1 MLSFLRPQ
9 SILRAS
15 CCTSRRLTRRTLPPP
30 LVVVGIIAARH
41 PRAAAAMS
49 TTTTTNS
56 TNSRGLGLAPPP
68 WINPETGLFRHWTD
82 NAFVDFPSAEKK
94 KKSEPEDTRS
104 TSTSNSTSQQ
114 YYDVI
119 NPATQDVIGTV
130 VDPTAEELSFVLGK
144 AEIAYQQWQAVPLAQ
159 RQRVMLQLQHLLRQE
174 DNNRLLAEWITVEN
188 GKTLADA
195 RGDVFRGLEVVETAC
210 HVAPHL
216 LGDSLGNIARH
227 MDCVSYRRPLGVTVG
242 ICPFNFPAMIPL
254 WMFPLSL
261 VCGNVM
267 ILKPSEKTP
276 SASMLLAQ
284 LSAQAGLPP
293 NVLQVIPGGIPT
305 VQMLGGAPA
314 VQAVSFVGSSAAGHA
329 VADAVAGKR
338 VQANLGAKNHAIVLP
353 DTRSRRSVAVA
364 QAIAGAA
371 FGAAGQRCMA
381 LSVAILVGPPAVQDA
396 MLHDIVQ
403 IARSY
408 TVGAGHV
415 PGVDVGP
422 VISKASHQ
430 RILTILD
437 QATTTTGTTEPSS
450 SSSGQG
456 QGGGQRAI
464 VHLDGRNISVPDYP
478 NGNFIGPTIVE
489 VPSTENIAYTAEV
502 FGPVLTIFRAASLD
516 EAIALVNA
524 NPYGNGASLFTS
536 SGSAARH
543 FVQHIQCGQ
552 VGINVPIPVP
562 LPAFSFTGN
571 KGSLRGDLN
580 FYGAAG
586 VHFYTQLQTVTSHW
600 SYDPVDQDTSGHDDT
615 HTNAT
620 GAADLLGGVTMPT
633 LGQK

>member
-1 MLSFLRPQ
+1 
-9 SILRAS
+9 
-15 CCTSRRLTRRTLPPP
+15 
-30 LVVVGIIAARH
+30 
-41 PRAAAAMS
+41 MS
-49 TTTTTNS
+49 TTTTS
-56 TNSRGLGLAPPP
+56 TNTSIHGLGLAPPP

-82 NAFVDFPSAEKK
+82 NTFVDFPSAEKK
-94 KKSEPEDTRS
+94 KKKSEPEDTTS
-104 TSTSNSTSQQ
+104 SNSTSNSPNQQ

-130 VDPTAEELSFVLGK
+130 VDPTVEELSVVLGK
-144 AEIAYQQWQAVPLAQ
+144 AEDAYRQWQAVPLAQ
-159 RQRVMLQLQHLLRQE
+159 RQRVMLQLQHLIRQE

-188 GKTLADA
+188 GKTVADA

-216 LGDSLGNIARH
+216 LGDALGNIARH

-305 VQMLGGAPA
+305 VQVLTRASA
-314 VQAVSFVGSSAAGHA
+314 VQAVSFVGSSTAGHA
-329 VADAVAGKR
+329 VADTAGAGKR

-353 DTRSRRSVAVA
+353 DATRPRRSVAVA

-396 MLHDIVQ
+396 ILHDIVQ

-430 RILTILD
+430 RILAILD
-437 QATTTTGTTEPSS
+437 QATTGTTETSSS
-450 SSSGQG
+450 SSSGG
-456 QGGGQRAI
+456 GAGGGQRAI
-464 VHLDGRNISVPDYP
+464 FHLDGRHISVPDYP

-489 VPSTENIAYTAEV
+489 VSSTDNIDNIAYTTEL
-502 FGPVLTIFRAASLD
+502 FGPVLTILRAASLD

-536 SGSAARH
+536 SGGAARH

-571 KGSLRGDLN
+571 KGSIRGDLN

-600 SYDPVDQDTSGHDDT
+600 SYDPDQPDDDT
-615 HTNAT
+615 NTNN
-620 GAADLLGGVTMPT
+620 AASAELLGGVTMPT